1 MVNVALDAPA
11 GTVTDPGT
19 RSAVVLL
26 ETSDT
31 VIPPL
36 AAGPLSLAVPVA
48 DRLPVIDGGL
58 TEIVLSAIGLSV
70 IVVEREALPSVART
84 VYVTGAVTKAVAMLI
99 VPIALPTG
107 IVIEAG
113 KGNVAAS
120 PPESDTT
127 DADPCAAPFKVTV
140 SLRTVPPEAERGLK
154 ATDATCSGATLT
166 EIALVTPP

>member
-1 MVNVALDAPA
+1 MNVALDAPA
-11 GTVTDPGT
+11 GTVTEPGT

-58 TEIVLSAIGLSV
+58 TEIVLSATGLSV
-70 IVVEREALPSVART
+70 IVVEREALPS
-84 VYVTGAVTKAVAMLI
+84 AVTKAVAMLI

-113 KGNVAAS
+113 KGNVVAS
-120 PPESDTT
+120 PPESVTT

-140 SLRTVPPEAERGLK
+140 SLRTVPPEAERGLN

-166 EIALVTPP
+166 EIALLTPP